1 MNGKGI
7 VSLLKVILTCVIL
20 LLAFFPFGFQKG
32 FQKAMVGFAQTEPE
46 RPIRIIFLHHSCG
59 ENLINEGGVREGLTG
74 LGYEFYDHGYNG
86 DGLRLADG
94 SYAGFDFDV
103 PDDNTD
109 PDGLANI
116 FAQPLHDPPDNTFSH
131 LMAYDVIAFKSCF
144 PVSNIADD
152 QQLAEYQRYYLFIRD
167 RIDQYPHKLFIVVT
181 QPPQVPGS
189 SDLEE
194 ARRAR
199 ALADWLRS
207 DEFLA
212 GHPNLATFDFF
223 GLLAGEDNF
232 LRAEYRY
239 DDYDAHP
246 NPQANAAI
254 GPQFVAFLDRAIRNF
269 APLASQPES
278 QPTPQLFQ
286 PTATPGQSSPTE
298 PPPVSGAPIE
308 GLSLVDDFEA
318 GDTVWDVSV
327 DESGSSLTCAPS
339 ADAAHSGAMALQ
351 LTYRLSPGG
360 WADCGRSF
368 ETLQDWSAGAG
379 LSLFLQGAGPQ
390 AIDSLTLM
398 VFAGDPDAP
407 TPFQVEI
414 ALPSGSDLGWRQ
426 VGFSWDAFALAPWAD
441 ADGLSAL
448 DPTHIVGYAFNL
460 SGGEETLE
468 GTLWVDDV
476 HVSGEAGAPLETTP
490 LPTPGVEETVPAEE
504 GGPVVPTATPGGEAT
519 GGKLCGGAP
528 LALLPVVGSAIAWQA
543 WQAWHT
549 RPTRQRARDRRRR

>member
-1 MNGKGI
+1 MSRKRLPA
-7 VSLLKVILTCVIL
+7 LLKIPLICIVV
-20 LLAFFPFGFQKG
+20 LLAFSLFDLQE
-32 FQKAMVGFAQTEPE
+32 AAVGLAQTEPE

-59 ENLINEGGVREGLTG
+59 ENLINEGNVREGLTA

-94 SYAGFDFDV
+94 SYAGLDFGV

-116 FAQPLHDPPDNTFSH
+116 FSQPLHDPPDNTFSH
-131 LMAYDVIAFKSCF
+131 LMTYDVIAFKSCF
-144 PVSNIADD
+144 PVSNIGDD
-152 QQLAEYQRYYLFIRD
+152 HQLAEYQRYYLFIRD

-189 SDLEE
+189 SNLEE

-212 GHPNLATFDFF
+212 GHPNLTTFDFF

-246 NPQANAAI
+246 NSHANAAI
-254 GPQFVAFLDRAIRNF
+254 GPQFVAFIDQAIRYF
-269 APLASQPES
+269 APLESLPES

-286 PTATPGQSSPTE
+286 PTASPAQPSSTE
-298 PPPVSGAPIE
+298 SPPVSGSPIE
-308 GLSLVDDFEA
+308 GLGLVDDFEA
-318 GDTVWDVSV
+318 TDAVWDINV
-327 DESGSSLTCAPS
+327 DESGSSIACAPS
-339 ADAAHSGAMALQ
+339 TDAAHSGAMALQ

-360 WADCGRSF
+360 WADCGRAF
-368 ETLQDWSAGAG
+368 ETPQNWSAGAG
-379 LSLFLQGAGPQ
+379 LSLFLRGAGPQ

-398 VFAGDPDAP
+398 VFSGNPEAP

-414 ALPSGSDLGWRQ
+414 ALPSGGEFGWWQ
-426 VGFSWDAFALAPWAD
+426 ADFAWETFAPAPWAD
-441 ADGLSAL
+441 TDGLSAL
-448 DPTHIVGYAFNL
+448 DPTRITGYALNL
-460 SGGEETLE
+460 AGGEETSE

-476 HVSGEAGAPLETTP
+476 HVSVGAGAPLGITP
-490 LPTPGVEETVPAEE
+490 PPTGE
-504 GGPVVPTATPGGEAT
+504 GGPAVPTATPGGDAA
-519 GGKLCGGAP
+519 GGRLCAGAP
-528 LALLPVVGSAIAWQA
+528 LALLPLVGGTIAWQRKR
-543 WQAWHT
+543 T
-549 RPTRQRARDRRRR
+549 RDRRG